1 MKLVFYAPR
10 FYPLVGGLERVTM
23 AWAHAMHEQGHDI
36 TVLTTTAWNGAE
48 IAEYSVRRN
57 ASVGEQIR
65 MMKAADAVL
74 CMNISLK
81 ALPLLIRAGK
91 PLLVSHHTLLTDGR
105 YKFQMRQQLKRWICN
120 RFAKLNICC
129 SAFVAKPLK
138 NTVVVHSPYN
148 ADLFYNKHVPRAAGS
163 LLFVGRL
170 VSDKGVHVLLRAFAK
185 AKAMYDGPLTLKIC
199 GDGPE
204 KGALHQFVLQ
214 QGLQDSVLFSGSVS
228 QEQAAQ
234 LMNTHQLLLVPSLVE
249 PFGTVVPEGLA
260 CGCSVICS
268 NTGGLPEAA
277 GAFATLV
284 APNNEDGL
292 AKEIVSKLYEPLR
305 LPQHK
310 LAAHLHTL
318 STSYSVHEVLS
329 SIQNTL

>member
-1 MKLVFYAPR
+1 
-10 FYPLVGGLERVTM
+10 M
-23 AWAHAMHEQGHDI
+23 AWAQAMHEQGHNVV
-36 TVLTTTAWNGAE
+36 VLTTTPLQGEEVAA
-48 IAEYSVRRN
+48 YKVYRN
-57 ASVGEQIR
+57 ISAGEQVRI
-65 MMKAADAVL
+65 MKTADAVL

-105 YKFQMRQQLKRWICN
+105 YQYQLRQQLKRWLCN
-120 RFAKLNICC
+120 HYAKLNICC

-138 NTVVVHSPYN
+138 HTVVVLSPYN
-148 ADLFYNKHVPRAAGS
+148 ADLFYNKQLPRAAGS

-185 AKAMYDGPLTLKIC
+185 AKAMYQGPLTLQIC

-204 KGALHQFVLQ
+204 KTALQ
-214 QGLQDSVLFSGSVS
+214 QFAAEQKIQDAVFFAGSVS

-234 LMNTHQLLLVPSLVE
+234 LMNTHQILLVPSLVE

-260 CGCSVICS
+260 CGCNVICS

-284 APNNEDGL
+284 APNDEDGL
-292 AKEIVSKLYEPLR
+292 AKEIVSKLYEPLL

-310 LAAHLHTL
+310 LAAHLHTM
-318 STSYSVHEVLS
+318 SIPFSVQQVLS
-329 SIQNTL
+329 SIQHTV